1 MKIEY
6 QIEIYRTGELSLK
19 GRYAFDGYDP
29 DGEYPY
35 AMFVYVVRAPKI
47 PPILID
53 TGPRSIEE
61 INKGIEGLVIRPVV
75 QRPGED
81 ILSIMRK
88 ADVKPE
94 NIGYVFFTHM
104 HYDHVTNVHL
114 FPNARIVASRVGF
127 EEGCRR
133 TATWIPGEILFPMQ
147 NEWKDR
153 VLLVHE
159 EEVLP
164 GIRTMWFGGHTP
176 CSMGIAI
183 NTSKGTAII
192 TGDVVSKYANI
203 EMDIPIGVYEN
214 RDQVM
219 SAMSRIRAEADIVI
233 PSHDPAVLERIPG
246 GILR

>member
-1 MKIEY
+1 
-6 QIEIYRTGELSLK
+6 
-19 GRYAFDGYDP
+19 
-29 DGEYPY
+29 
-35 AMFVYVVRAPKI
+35 MFVYVIRGPGV
-47 PPILID
+47 PPILVD

-61 INKGIEGLVIRPVV
+61 INKAIKDLVVEPVT

-81 ILSIMRK
+81 ILSIMQK
-88 ADVKPE
+88 AGIALEDV
-94 NIGYVFFTHM
+94 GYVFFTHM

-114 FPNARIVASRVGF
+114 FPNAKIVASRVGF

-133 TATWIPGEILFPMQ
+133 SATWIPGEVLFPMQ

-159 EEVLP
+159 DEVLP

-176 CSMGIAI
+176 CSIGIAV
-183 NTSKGTAII
+183 NTSSGTAII

-203 EMDIPIGVYEN
+203 EMDIPIGVYED
-214 RDQVM
+214 RQQVM
-219 SAMSRIRAEADIVI
+219 SAMRRIREEADIII

-246 GILR
+246 GVLK